1 MAAWTGHR
9 RTDGRTDR
17 MADWERKDGRDQETV
32 RRVEIR
38 GMREAEGWGNRRL
51 D

>member
-9 RTDGRTDR
+9 RRDGRTDR

-38 GMREAEGWGNRRL
+38 GLREAEGWGNRRL